1 MTASRFVMGA
11 GRGLAV
17 SSLLAVIFI
26 FSGCGV
32 YREYV
37 RRGALLDSIVR
48 QLTQIQQEQKSQ
60 RAELSRLR
68 ADELTALEQLQS
80 RIGEFDADL
89 IDINER
95 IERIGSRVGAWR
107 GELVAENQPPPETA
121 TTGFDT
127 AIAGIDP
134 DKIYNTAYL
143 DFTRGNYQLAITGF
157 RRFIQLFPTSEM
169 ADNAQYWIGECFYS
183 LNQLDSATIEFKRVM
198 EKYPNGNKIPAAL
211 YKLGLVYQLQNKNA
225 LAREHFTQIINNYP
239 ASPEAKLAEEKLK
252 N

>member
-1 MTASRFVMGA
+1 MGA

-37 RRGALLDSIVR
+37 RRGALLDSIAR
-48 QLTQIQQEQKSQ
+48 QLTQIEQEQESQ
-60 RAELSRLR
+60 RAALSRLR

-95 IERIGSRVGAWR
+95 IERIGRRVGAWR
-107 GELVAENQPPPETA
+107 GELVAENHSPPETA

-183 LNQLDSATIEFKRVM
+183 LNQLDSAIVEFKRVM

-211 YKLGLVYQLQNKNA
+211 YKLGLVYQLQNKNN
-225 LAREHFTQIINNYP
+225 LAREQFTQIINNYP

-252 N
+252 INYPDEQ